1 MTRRI
6 TFVVLAA
13 MILLL
18 VACAKTTTE
27 TTVVT
32 PGEPFTGTPTKVA
45 ILPLKSLDT
54 PSRYIQK
61 IMKVRDL
68 DLVFGENPKYDL
80 IDLKS
85 TEETFKNSGYN
96 DVDALEVEQ
105 LRDLTKQVNADVIV
119 TGNIAESRMGIY
131 TINTRLF
138 STRSGDL
145 RQYSFSVGKN
155 KDERLKAI
163 KETFMVELDNFVSS
177 ELDKSYNIAVNH
189 YNNQKYTDAENA
201 LKVVIEQNPEKTEAY
216 YYLGATYF
224 KTQKYELAEQYLN
237 TALEKNPTDQR
248 TMQTLIEIYDITK
261 NTDKKLTLME
271 KIAQNN
277 NDEELWLAIGN
288 IYDEKGNK
296 AKAEEAFAK
305 ALEIDPN
312 FSNGVIRYG
321 FYKYENGDYNG
332 AIPLLE
338 KGAELFPDNELLSD
352 RLAASYFKANRI
364 SEAITK
370 YEARIK
376 SDPQNLQ
383 AYLSVA
389 GLYRTQAEASDAKT
403 AAELNQKAI
412 TTLTQLKKLDPE
424 NALVYLNLA
433 AIYLSQKKNGDA
445 ETNAN
450 LAISKNSG
458 LYQPYLILASIN
470 QSKGAEQY
478 NRFGDLEQQ
487 ASKAVGKKADQLK
500 KDRDAA
506 KNSARNFFVKAKEQL
521 EAARNRASDAEA
533 LRDINN
539 RISTIN
545 NLLSKV

>member
-6 TFVVLAA
+6 TFAVLAA
-13 MILLL
+13 LILMLA
-18 VACAKTTTE
+18 ACAKTSTE
-27 TTVVT
+27 TPAAT
-32 PGEPFTGTPTKVA
+32 PGVAFTGTATKVA
-45 ILPLKSLDT
+45 VLPLKALDSS
-54 PSRYIQK
+54 SRYIQK
-61 IMKVRDL
+61 ILKSRDL
-68 DLVFGENPKYDL
+68 DLVFGQHPKYDL

-85 TEETFKNSGYN
+85 TEANFKNSGYT
-96 DVDALEVEQ
+96 DVDELEVDQ
-105 LRDLTKQVNADVIV
+105 LRELSKLVNADVIV
-119 TGNIAESRMGIY
+119 KANIVESRMGLY
-131 TINTRLF
+131 TINSKFF

-145 RQYSFSVGKN
+145 KEYTFTVGKN
-155 KDERLKAI
+155 KDERIKAMN
-163 KETFMVELDNFVSS
+163 ENFMVELDNFVSS
-177 ELDKSYNIAVNH
+177 EIDKSYNIAVNH
-189 YNNQKYTDAENA
+189 YNNMKYPEAEAA
-201 LKVVIEQNPEKTEAY
+201 LKAVIEQNPDKTEAY
-216 YYLGATYF
+216 YYLGATYY
-224 KTQKYELAEQYLN
+224 KTQKYELAEQYL
-237 TALEKNPTDQR
+237 TQALDKNPSDQR
-248 TMQTLIEIYDITK
+248 TMQTLIEIYDMNK
-261 NTDKKLTLME
+261 DNTKKLVLME
-271 KIAQNN
+271 KIAQNSS
-277 NDEELWLAIGN
+277 DEELWLAIGN
-288 IYDEKGNK
+288 IYDEQGNK
-296 AKAEEAFAK
+296 AKAEEAFQK
-305 ALEIDPN
+305 ALQIDPE

-321 FYKYENGDYNG
+321 FFKYEAGDFNG

-352 RLAASYFKANRI
+352 RLAAAYFKANRI

-389 GLYRTQAEASDAKT
+389 GLYRTQAEASEGKT
-403 AAELNQKAI
+403 AADLNQKAI
-412 TTLTQLKKLDPE
+412 NTLNQLKKLDPE

-506 KNSARNFFVKAKEQL
+506 KNSARNFFQKSREQL
-521 EAARNRASDAEA
+521 EAARNRASDAAA

-539 RISTIN
+539 RLSTIN

>member
-1 MTRRI
+1 MTKRI
-6 TFVVLAA
+6 TFAVLAV
-13 MILLL
+13 MIILLA
-18 VACAKTTTE
+18 ACAKTSTE

-32 PGEPFTGTPTKVA
+32 PGEAFTGTPTKVA

-54 PSRYIQK
+54 ASRYIQRFLTS
-61 IMKVRDL
+61 RDL
-68 DLVFGENPKYDL
+68 GLVFGQHPKYEL

-85 TEETFKNSGYN
+85 TEATYKNSGYT

-119 TGNIAESRMGIY
+119 IGNIAENRMGIY
-131 TINTRLF
+131 TVSTRFF

-145 RQYSFSVGKN
+145 KQYSFSVSKY
-155 KDERLKAI
+155 KEERLKTLN
-163 KETFMVELDNFVSS
+163 ETFMVELDNFVSS

-189 YNNQKYTDAENA
+189 FNNQKYAEAEAA
-201 LKVVIEQNPEKTEAY
+201 LKTVIEQNPEKIEAY
-216 YYLGATYF
+216 YYLGATYY
-224 KTQKYELAEQYLN
+224 KTQRYELAEQNLSKVLDKTPN
-237 TALEKNPTDQR
+237 DQR
-248 TMQTLIEIYDITK
+248 TMQTLIDIYDITK
-261 NTDKKLTLME
+261 NTAKKLELME
-271 KIAQNN
+271 KIALTN

-288 IYDEKGNK
+288 TYDEQGNK
-296 AKAEEAFAK
+296 TKAEQAFIK

-312 FSNGVIRYG
+312 LSNGVIRYA
-321 FYKYENGDYNG
+321 FFKFESGDYNG

-338 KGAELFPDNELLSD
+338 KGTELFPDNELLSD
-352 RLAASYFKANRI
+352 RLAAAYFKANRI

-376 SDPQNLQ
+376 SDPQNIQ

-403 AAELNQKAI
+403 AAELNTKAI
-412 TTLTQLKKLDPE
+412 NTLNQLKKLDPD

-470 QSKGAEQY
+470 QSKGADQY

-506 KNSARNFFVKAKEQL
+506 KNSARSFFLKAKEQL

-533 LRDINN
+533 VRDINN
-539 RISTIN
+539 RLSTIN